1 MRHIHLHPVGG
12 VAGDMLAAC
21 LLGAFTEHREAVLAA
36 ATAVAGVA
44 CRLVPHDDGTL
55 TGWRFLVEAEHHD
68 HGHHHHHTAWRDI
81 RALLDASAL
90 PPDTKRHAIG
100 IFATLADAEAR
111 VHGCPVDDVTFHEVG
126 AIDSIADIVTAAAL
140 LDAIG
145 PASWSI
151 APLPVGGGMV
161 RTAHGSMPVP
171 APATALLLEG
181 FAMHDDGVP
190 GERVT
195 PTGAAILRYLDCAAT
210 PQPPGV
216 LRNSGYGF
224 GTRTL
229 PGLSNYLRALVFDT
243 TATKDTQHRELAV
256 ISFEVDDQ
264 SGEDLA
270 NGLDRVRAIEGVHDI
285 VQMPAFGKKSRLA
298 IHVQVLTNPAAL
310 DATIDACFRETTTI
324 GLRTHLVAGRALPRR
339 FATVEVEGHPLS
351 VKLVDRP
358 MPDGG
363 HVTTGKAEAD
373 HVRPIPTQA
382 ARARLRRDAEHL
394 AVEQAA
400 RVDKERAAQAA
411 LTQDIQA

>member
-21 LLGAFTEHREAVLAA
+21 LLGAFSEHREAVLAA
-36 ATAVAGVA
+36 ATAVAGVT

-68 HGHHHHHTAWRDI
+68 YGHHHHTAWRDI

-100 IFATLADAEAR
+100 IFAILADAEAR
-111 VHGCPVDDVTFHEVG
+111 VHGCPIDDVTFHEVG

-145 PASWSI
+145 PASWAI
-151 APLPVGGGMV
+151 APLPIGGGMV

-181 FAMHDDGVP
+181 FEMHDDGVP

-229 PGLSNYLRALVFDT
+229 PGLSNCLRALVFDT
-243 TATKDTQHRELAV
+243 TAAKDTQHRELAV

-270 NGLDRVRAIEGVHDI
+270 NGLDRVRATEGVHDI

-298 IHVQVLTNPAAL
+298 VHVQVLTNPAAL

-324 GLRTHLVAGRALPRR
+324 GLRTHLVEGRALPRR

-363 HVTTGKAEAD
+363 YIITGKAEAD
-373 HVRPIPTQA
+373 HFRPIPTQA

-394 AVEQAA
+394 AVEQAV
-400 RVDKERAAQAA
+400 RLDKECAAQAA
-411 LTQDIQA
+411 LTQDIPA